1 MWFDKKSERDM
12 PSSEETRF
20 VQSGFAVRED
30 HDGHPSPEFVDHPMK
45 LDAVYKPSTSVL
57 FRLSIPITDSAST
70 KTTIYLQITPDRISS
85 LRNTT
90 CDATDTSERKPLCL
104 DRVRERLG
112 GARFVTRIQ
121 FQLHMDSH
129 AQLVVPTDF
138 NLQDA
143 PDSPS
148 QRIFGFVSS
157 LADAS
162 LFSLYMPHNV
172 LPIKKFQNLEA
183 AVRQFPA
190 LTAAQRHAY
199 ERMVDLRSLYH
210 GRGGVVF
217 SDNQDHAAS
226 PGTTASDD
234 ATESDAATVAFDTP
248 SGYRDSPPRY
258 EECPSEG
265 QKPKDQPDAATVSAD
280 SPAAADSPASSPVGD
295 CAPPAYEDDDEPR
308 FKHPLVGKRVLNCG
322 SEDLDLYPAA
332 KRRHA
337 RTTKPT
343 EKISRP
349 QSTSLDCSFESR
361 LQFQLERQRQ
371 QIERLQ
377 EDIKAL
383 QKRNREL
390 EGRHNELEESHGVLE
405 NRQVETEEAV
415 ESILVHTGELDD
427 ECEKLGKQ
435 VPDIGDEVEDWMKCN
450 MGNTAKDIMADW
462 LRENMSETIQEYIT
476 SQVTAQ
482 IAEVKTKMRS
492 ALGD

>member
-1 MWFDKKSERDM
+1 MS
-12 PSSEETRF
+12 SSEETRF
-20 VQSGFAVRED
+20 AHSVFVVRED
-30 HDGHPSPEFVDHPMK
+30 HDGRHSPEFVDHPMK

-57 FRLSIPITDSAST
+57 FRLSVPITDSAST

-85 LRNTT
+85 LRNMT
-90 CDATDTSERKPLCL
+90 CDATDTSERVPPCL

-112 GARFVTRIQ
+112 GARFVTRLQ
-121 FQLHMDSH
+121 FQLHTDSH

-138 NLQDA
+138 NLQDT

-148 QRIFGFVSS
+148 QRMFKSVSS
-157 LADAS
+157 FAAAS

-172 LPIKKFQNLEA
+172 LPIKKFQNLAE
-183 AVRQFPA
+183 AVRQFAA

-210 GRGGVVF
+210 GKGGVVF
-217 SDNQDHAAS
+217 TRENQDHAES
-226 PGTTASDD
+226 PATTASDA

-248 SGYRDSPPRY
+248 SRYRDSPPRY

-265 QKPKDQPDAATVSAD
+265 HKSTDQPDAATVSAD
-280 SPAAADSPASSPVGD
+280 KPAVAESPAPSPVG
-295 CAPPAYEDDDEPR
+295 CAPPAYDDDEPR
-308 FKHPLVGKRVLNCG
+308 FKHPMVGKRVLNCG
-322 SEDLDLYPAA
+322 SEDIDLHSAA
-332 KRRHA
+332 KRRYA
-337 RTTKPT
+337 RTSKPT
-343 EKISRP
+343 EKISRS
-349 QSTSLDCSFESR
+349 QSVGLDCSFESR

-377 EDIKAL
+377 DDIKAL
-383 QKRNREL
+383 QKRNKEL
-390 EGRHNELEESHGVLE
+390 EGRHNELEENHGVLE

-415 ESILVHTGELDD
+415 ESILVHTGELDE
-427 ECEKLGKQ
+427 ECERLGKQ

-450 MGNTAKDIMADW
+450 MGDTAKDIMADW
-462 LRENMSETIQEYIT
+462 LKESMSETIQEYIAK
-476 SQVTAQ
+476 QVTAQ

>member
-1 MWFDKKSERDM
+1 MS
-12 PSSEETRF
+12 SSEETRF
-20 VQSGFAVRED
+20 AHSVFVVRED
-30 HDGHPSPEFVDHPMK
+30 HDEHQSPEFVDHPMK

-57 FRLSIPITDSAST
+57 FRLSMPITDSAFI

-90 CDATDTSERKPLCL
+90 CDATDTSERKPSCL
-104 DRVRERLG
+104 DRVCDRLG
-112 GARFVTRIQ
+112 GARFVTRLQ
-121 FQLHMDSH
+121 FQLHTDSH

-148 QRIFGFVSS
+148 QRMFGSVSS
-157 LADAS
+157 LAAAS
-162 LFSLYMPHNV
+162 SFSLYMPHNV
-172 LPIKKFQNLEA
+172 LQIKKFQNLEA

-190 LTAAQRHAY
+190 LTAAQRHAF

-210 GRGGVVF
+210 GKGGVVFF

-226 PGTTASDD
+226 PGSTASDD
-234 ATESDAATVAFDTP
+234 ATESDAATIPFDTP
-248 SGYRDSPPRY
+248 SRYRDSPPRY
-258 EECPSEG
+258 EECPSEEH
-265 QKPKDQPDAATVSAD
+265 KPKDQPDAAIVSED
-280 SPAAADSPASSPVGD
+280 SPAGD

-308 FKHPLVGKRVLNCG
+308 FKHPMVGKRVLNCG
-322 SEDLDLYPAA
+322 SEDIDLRPAA
-332 KRRHA
+332 KRRYA
-337 RTTKPT
+337 RTAKTT
-343 EKISRP
+343 EKLSLP
-349 QSTSLDCSFESR
+349 QPTSLDCSFESR

-377 EDIKAL
+377 EGIKTL
-383 QKRNREL
+383 QKRNKEL

-405 NRQVETEEAV
+405 IRQVETEEAI

-427 ECEKLGKQ
+427 ECERLGKQ

>member
-1 MWFDKKSERDM
+1 M
-12 PSSEETRF
+12 PTEETRF
-20 VQSGFAVRED
+20 AHSVFVVHED
-30 HDGHPSPEFVDHPMK
+30 HDGRHSPEFVDHPMR

-57 FRLSIPITDSAST
+57 FRLSIPITDSTST
-70 KTTIYLQITPDRISS
+70 KTTVYLQITPDRILS

-90 CDATDTSERKPLCL
+90 CDATDTSERVPSCL

-112 GARFVTRIQ
+112 GARFVTRLQ

-138 NLQDA
+138 YLQGA

-148 QRIFGFVSS
+148 QQKFKSVSS
-157 LADAS
+157 LAAAS
-162 LFSLYMPHNV
+162 LFSLYMPHNI
-172 LPIKKFQNLEA
+172 LPIKKFQNLAE

-210 GRGGVVF
+210 GKGGVVF
-217 SDNQDHAAS
+217 SREDQDHAEA
-226 PGTTASDD
+226 PATTASDA

-248 SGYRDSPPRY
+248 SCYRDSPPRY

-265 QKPKDQPDAATVSAD
+265 HKSKDQPDATTVSAD
-280 SPAAADSPASSPVGD
+280 RPAVANSSAASPVGD
-295 CAPPAYEDDDEPR
+295 CAPPAYEDNDEPR
-308 FKHPLVGKRVLNCG
+308 FRHPMVGKRVLNCG
-322 SEDLDLYPAA
+322 SEEIDLHPAA
-332 KRRHA
+332 KRRFA
-337 RTTKPT
+337 RTAKPI
-343 EKISRP
+343 EMILQSR
-349 QSTSLDCSFESR
+349 SSGLDCSFESR

-377 EDIKAL
+377 DDIKAL
-383 QKRNREL
+383 QKRNKEL

-415 ESILVHTGELDD
+415 ESILVHTGELDE
-427 ECEKLGKQ
+427 ECERLGKQ

-450 MGNTAKDIMADW
+450 MGNLAKDIMADW
-462 LRENMSETIQEYIT
+462 LKENMSESIQEYIT
-476 SQVTAQ
+476 QQVTAQ